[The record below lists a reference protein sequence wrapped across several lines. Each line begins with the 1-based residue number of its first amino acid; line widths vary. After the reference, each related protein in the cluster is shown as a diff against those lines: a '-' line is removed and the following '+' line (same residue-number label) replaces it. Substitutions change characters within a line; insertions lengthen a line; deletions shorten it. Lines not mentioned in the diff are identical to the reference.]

1 MAKPTTTGVQ
11 QGARTPEA
19 RTRSFVY
26 LDAQNL
32 DLNEERDKVIKA
44 ESAKRFPSAQVTLNA
59 FARPD
64 QAGAI
69 RKLRG
74 WSVKEGAANWD
85 ERIAEQAR
93 ADTKKKPKS
102 KVVFLATM
110 DKGFAGLIKEMK
122 ERGVRV
128 YLFALPNVSPELATA
143 VGQKRLILLP

>member
-19 RTRSFVY
+19 RTHSFVY

-32 DLNEERDKVIKA
+32 DLNDERDKVIKA
-44 ESAKRFPSAQVTLNA
+44 GTKRFPSAHVTLNA

-93 ADTKKKPKS
+93 ADTKKKPNS

-122 ERGVRV
+122 QRGVRV

-143 VGQKRLILLP
+143 VGKKRLILLP

>member
-1 MAKPTTTGVQ
+1 MAEPLTTGKQ
-11 QGARTPEA
+11 RTHA
-19 RTRSFVY
+19 FVY

-32 DLNEERDKVIKA
+32 DLNQERDKVIKA
-44 ESAKRFPSAQVTLNA
+44 ESAKRFPSAHVTLNA

-64 QAGAI
+64 QADAI

-93 ADTKKKPKS
+93 ADTKKKPES

-110 DKGFAGLIKEMK
+110 DKGFVGLIREMK
-122 ERGVRV
+122 QRGVRV

-143 VGQKRLILLP
+143 VGKKRLIPLP

>member
-1 MAKPTTTGVQ
+1 MAEPSTTGKQ
-11 QGARTPEA
+11 QGARTPEE
-19 RTRSFVY
+19 RTHAFVY

-32 DLNEERDKVIKA
+32 DLNQERDKVIRA
-44 ESAKRFPSAQVTLNA
+44 GTKRFPAARVTLYA

-69 RKLRG
+69 RKLGG

-102 KVVFLATM
+102 KVMFLATM
-110 DKGFAGLIKEMK
+110 DKGFVGLIQEMK
-122 ERGVRV
+122 QRGVRV
-128 YLFALPNVSPELATA
+128 YLFALPNVSPELVTA
-143 VGQKRLILLP
+143 VGKKRLIPLP

>member
-1 MAKPTTTGVQ
+1 MAKPSATGKQ

-32 DLNEERDKVIKA
+32 DLNKERDKVIRA
-44 ESAKRFPSAQVTLNA
+44 GTKRFPNAHVTLYA

-69 RKLRG
+69 RKLTG

-93 ADTKKKPKS
+93 ADTKKKPNS
-102 KVVFLATM
+102 KVVFLGTM

-128 YLFALPNVSPELATA
+128 YLFALPNVSPELVTA
-143 VGQKRLILLP
+143 VGKKRLILLP

>member
-1 MAKPTTTGVQ
+1 MAEPSTNGKQQSVRTT
-11 QGARTPEA
+11 AA

-32 DLNEERDKVIKA
+32 DLNEERDKVIRA
-44 ESAKRFPSAQVTLNA
+44 GTKRFPAAHVTLHA

-64 QAGAI
+64 QAGTI
-69 RKLRG
+69 RKLKG

-102 KVVFLATM
+102 KVVFLGTM

-128 YLFALPNVSPELATA
+128 YLFALPNVSPELVTA
-143 VGQKRLILLP
+143 VGKRRLILLP

>member
-1 MAKPTTTGVQ
+1 MAEPSTTGRQ

-19 RTRSFVY
+19 RTHAFVY

-32 DLNEERDKVIKA
+32 DLNQERDKVIKA
-44 ESAKRFPSAQVTLNA
+44 ESAKRFPAARVTLYA

-69 RKLRG
+69 RKLGG

-122 ERGVRV
+122 QRAVRV
-128 YLFALPNVSPELATA
+128 YLFAFSNVSPELIAA
-143 VGQKRLILLP
+143 VGKKRLIPLP